1 MSLRRTKMSRSKYG
15 TIPYEHL
22 GYAIRWEQAR
32 AQYFEMVGKSDDAH
46 DSRMR
51 VRGYERRAQVESDS
65 MFV

>member
-1 MSLRRTKMSRSKYG
+1 MSRSKYG

-46 DSRMR
+46 DSRMKA
-51 VRGYERRAQVESDS
+51 RGYERRAQVESDQI
-65 MFV
+65 FV